1 MMSMVTLLGLIVMS
15 KNKVAITIRGGL
27 VVGVYSREHV
37 EVVIIDFDNQDS
49 DQEEEADR
57 EFRKVLDDKSMKPIW

>member
-1 MMSMVTLLGLIVMS
+1 M
-15 KNKVAITIRGGL
+15 KNKIAVIISGGL
-27 VVGVYSREHV
+27 VTSVFSREDA

-57 EFRKVLDDKSMKPIW
+57 EFKKVIDDKSMNPIF